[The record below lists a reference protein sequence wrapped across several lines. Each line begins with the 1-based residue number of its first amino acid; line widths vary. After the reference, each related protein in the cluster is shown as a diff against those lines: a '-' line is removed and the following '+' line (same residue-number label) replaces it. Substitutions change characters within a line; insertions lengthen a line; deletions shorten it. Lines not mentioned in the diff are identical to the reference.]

1 MSVGLRIGFSQLTLE
16 DYDKVC
22 EALNFPSDWPQ
33 GQQAHA
39 SYEIDGCPVVS
50 DVWESRRQFD
60 SFVEQRLQAAMGQAL
75 GDRAEQPE
83 VTERQLH
90 TFYIG

>member
-39 SYEIDGCPVVS
+39 SYEIDGRLVVS

-60 SFVEQRLQAAMGQAL
+60 SLVEQRLQAAMGQAL

-83 VTERQLH
+83 VTERELH
-90 TFYIG
+90 TFYKS